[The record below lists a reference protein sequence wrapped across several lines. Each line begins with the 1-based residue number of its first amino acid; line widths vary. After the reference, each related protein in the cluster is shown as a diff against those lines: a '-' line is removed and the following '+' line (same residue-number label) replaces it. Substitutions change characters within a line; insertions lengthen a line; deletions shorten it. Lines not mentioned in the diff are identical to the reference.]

1 MSHSILIVRF
11 GSLGDVILT
20 SATVMN
26 LRLNFPGARIIYLT
40 KENYRS
46 VVEMMDT
53 VDEIVT
59 LPETASSRDYVRLL
73 LWLDKGNFD
82 MIVDLHGNYRSW
94 LARKLITAPVK
105 SVYPKARLRR
115 WLSVRRKA
123 LPKRW
128 THTIDIY
135 NQCLEQLGKPVFCRR
150 PILRHPELQLVAEE
164 VPRRSNSVV
173 IAPGAAHPNKQWP
186 VQRFAETA
194 GLIHRSTGSSI
205 VWAVTGS
212 DADDQPTPEGI
223 VPPEALR
230 ILKDASL
237 QELADTISL
246 ARLTVSNDSGV
257 GHLSSAV
264 GTPTL
269 VVFGPTH
276 ECLGFSPRGLFD
288 NVIGVDEHCRP
299 CSLHG
304 KKPCYRE
311 SRFCF
316 DQVTPE
322 IVAQMGVALFAR
334 RVNSSRAL
342 FVDRDGTL
350 IVEKNY
356 LSDPDEV
363 QLVDG
368 AIDGLKRA
376 RRLGLKIVIVSNQSG
391 VARGLFS
398 IDDVE
403 KVNGRI
409 LELLAVEGVMVD
421 GVYFSPFHHNGI
433 VAEYSRRSNC
443 RKPAAGMAEEAAA
456 QLGIDLRRS
465 YMVGDKPDDIYFA
478 QVFGGKP
485 ILVRTGYGLESE
497 KQLQTQ
503 RTIDTVRVADNLA
516 GAVDM
521 IERELSA

>member
-1 MSHSILIVRF
+1 MKHSILIVRF

-26 LRLNFPGARIIYLT
+26 LRINYPSARIIYLT
-40 KENYRS
+40 KEAYRP
-46 VVEMMDT
+46 VVELMGT
-53 VDEIVT
+53 VDEIVS
-59 LPETASSRDYVRLL
+59 LPETASSRDYLRLL

-105 SVYPKARLRR
+105 LVYPKARLKR

-123 LPKRW
+123 LPKHW
-128 THTIDIY
+128 VHTIDIY

-150 PILRHPELQLVAEE
+150 PILRHPELQLATEE

-173 IAPGAAHPNKQWP
+173 FAPGAAHPNKQWP
-186 VQRFAETA
+186 IQRFVETA
-194 GLIHRSTGSSI
+194 TLIHQSTGSSI
-205 VWAVTGS
+205 VWAVTGP
-212 DADDQPTPEGI
+212 DVDDQPTPEGT
-223 VPPEALR
+223 VPPDALR
-230 ILKDASL
+230 ILKDATL
-237 QELADTISL
+237 PELADIISR
-246 ARLTVSNDSGV
+246 ARLTVSNDSGI

-269 VVFGPTH
+269 AVFGPTH

-288 NVIGVDEHCRP
+288 IVVGVDEDCRP

-316 DQVTPE
+316 DQMIPE
-322 IVAQMGVALFAR
+322 VVAQTGVSLFAR
-334 RVNSSRAL
+334 RVNTSRAL

-376 RRLGLKIVIVSNQSG
+376 SQLGLKIVVVSNQSG
-391 VARGLFS
+391 VARGFFD

-403 KVNGRI
+403 KVNARV
-409 LELLAVEGVMVD
+409 LELLAAEGITID
-421 GVYFSPFHHNGI
+421 GVYFSPFYPNGV
-433 VAEYSRRSNC
+433 VAEYARRSNC
-443 RKPAAGMAEEAAA
+443 RKPGAGMAEEAAA

-497 KQLQTQ
+497 KRLQAQGT
-503 RTIDTVRVADNLA
+503 TDAIRVADDLA